1 MENVEEK
8 TNLRIYPK
16 ENTTRSTSMNNELLK
31 KLQNSQTKIKKKL
44 KNKLNPNS
52 AFGTLTDDEIAMVLA
67 MRAKELRL
75 TQNKKQSDFAKESEL
90 SSATTYSNY
99 EQKGSISMLNFI
111 KVMRTFGRLDELEK
125 LLLPTTKEKIEKIEK
140 QRVK

>member
-1 MENVEEK
+1 M
-8 TNLRIYPK
+8 
-16 ENTTRSTSMNNELLK
+16 SNELLK

-99 EQKGSISMLNFI
+99 EQKGSISMINFI

-125 LLLPTTKEKIEKIEK
+125 LLLPTAKEKIEKIEK
-140 QRVK
+140 QRVKISV

>member
-1 MENVEEK
+1 
-8 TNLRIYPK
+8 
-16 ENTTRSTSMNNELLK
+16 MNNELLK

-75 TQNKKQSDFAKESEL
+75 SQNKKQSDFAKEAEL
-90 SSATTYSNY
+90 SSGSTYSNY
-99 EQKGSISMLNFI
+99 EQKGSISMINFI

>member
-1 MENVEEK
+1 M
-8 TNLRIYPK
+8 
-16 ENTTRSTSMNNELLK
+16 SNELLK
-31 KLQNSQTKIKKKL
+31 KLQNSQIKVKKKL

-67 MRAKELRL
+67 IRAKELRL
-75 TQNKKQSDFAKESEL
+75 SQNKKQSELAKESEL

-99 EQKGSISMLNFI
+99 EQKGTISMINFI

>member
-1 MENVEEK
+1 M
-8 TNLRIYPK
+8 
-16 ENTTRSTSMNNELLK
+16 SNELLK

-44 KNKLNPNS
+44 KNKLNLNS

-75 TQNKKQSDFAKESEL
+75 SQNKKQSDFAKEAQL
-90 SSATTYSNY
+90 SSPTTYSNY
-99 EQKGSISMLNFI
+99 EQKGSISIINFI
-111 KVMRTFGRLDELEK
+111 KVMRNFGRLDELEK

>member
-1 MENVEEK
+1 
-8 TNLRIYPK
+8 
-16 ENTTRSTSMNNELLK
+16 MNNELLK
-31 KLQNSQTKIKKKL
+31 KLQKSQTKIKKKF

-90 SSATTYSNY
+90 SSASTYSNY
-99 EQKGSISMLNFI
+99 EQKGSISMINFI

>member
-1 MENVEEK
+1 
-8 TNLRIYPK
+8 
-16 ENTTRSTSMNNELLK
+16 MNNELLK

-75 TQNKKQSDFAKESEL
+75 SQNKKQSDFAKEAEL
-90 SSATTYSNY
+90 SSPTTYSNY
-99 EQKGSISMLNFI
+99 EQKGSISMINFI
-111 KVMRTFGRLDELEK
+111 KVMRTFGRLEELEK
-125 LLLPTTKEKIEKIEK
+125 LLLQTTKEKIEKIEK
-140 QRVK
+140 QRIK